1 MHLKDTL
8 KLKLNLQTSG
18 FQEGDTKNRL
28 LLGLRNKFCIHMYIS
43 YHQLY
48 TVLKFQSNILTLY
61 YYIHIKINVSE

>member
-18 FQEGDTKNRL
+18 FQEGDTKNSL